1 MAQSLSDPEADALF
15 LDVGA
20 ELERLQG
27 AWLKRYLIHRLQE
40 LEDEIVALSEPEG
53 NSTWEMQRAALQGV
67 PLDDPV
73 WDRWMWLEYLK
84 ASRAAVIEAL
94 RSV

>member
-1 MAQSLSDPEADALF
+1 MAQSLSDPEAEALF

-27 AWLKRYLIHRLQE
+27 AGLRRYLIYRLQE
-40 LEDEIVALSEPEG
+40 LEDEIGALSELEV
-53 NSTWEMQRAALQGV
+53 NSTWEMQRAVLQGL
-67 PLDDPV
+67 PLDDPA

-84 ASRAAVIEAL
+84 ASRAALLEAL
-94 RSV
+94 HSA